1 MADNLTVGLV
11 QMKCTT
17 NVEETLE
24 RAIEKI
30 QEAAARG
37 AQIICLHELFRGE
50 YFCRI
55 EDADLFNLAEPVPG
69 PTTEKLAQV
78 VKANKVALV
87 VSLFYPRAARDY
99 HISCSG

>member
-1 MADNLTVGLV
+1 MADKFTVGLV
-11 QMKCTT
+11 QMKCAT
-17 NVEETLE
+17 NVEENLE

-55 EDADLFNLAEPVPG
+55 EDADLPLFVGQQMDVFIDASD
-69 PTTEKLAQV
+69 
-78 VKANKVALV
+78 VKTAMMT
-87 VSLFYPRAARDY
+87 R
-99 HISCSG
+99 